1 MQLQKDVTMTSSPVE
16 NTHLQRLRQLSRV
29 LAAACLWLMVM
40 LPMAVVGYWLV
51 ADGPQ
56 LAVRAQLPVHAIQAP
71 LMAWQRW
78 AGAVLTLLPLSLL
91 LTGLWE
97 ARRCFR
103 RFVAG
108 EIFSAGTVRCLRRF
122 AGWVMASVAT
132 GMVTATAISVLLTI
146 NNPPG
151 LRHLAISVGSDQV
164 FTLFFAGMVWL
175 MAAVIGE
182 ARELADENAAFV

>member
-1 MQLQKDVTMTSSPVE
+1 MTSSLAE
-16 NTHLQRLRQLSRV
+16 TAHRQRIRQLSRV
-29 LAAACLWLMVM
+29 LAVACLWLIVL
-40 LPMAVVGYWLV
+40 LPVAVVGYWLA

-56 LAVRAQLPVHAIQAP
+56 LAVRAQLPVQAIQAP
-71 LMAWQRW
+71 LMVWQRW
-78 AGAVLTLLPLSLL
+78 AGALLSMLPLSLL

-97 ARRCFR
+97 ARRCFQ

-122 AGWVMASVAT
+122 AGWVMASVAA
-132 GMVTATAISVLLTI
+132 GMATATAISVLLTI

-151 LRHLAISVGSDQV
+151 MRHLAISVGSDQV